1 MNLITILSFP
11 LKLWK
16 KYKKNKL
23 VKSFARCGS
32 QFIISEGSIINSA
45 NMIEIG
51 DNVSIGPNVVL
62 YSIYKKIIFGNN
74 VLLGPGITMVSG
86 DHSIRK
92 VGVPIIDNHEK
103 LPEDD
108 ADIIIEDE
116 VWIGANVTVLK
127 GVVIGR
133 GSVVA
138 AGAVLTRSFPPYS
151 IIGGIPAKIIGLRFT
166 KEQIKDHER
175 FLYSEDNQT
184 PDNMLEWIDVFNKTK
199 KCQNQD

>member
-1 MNLITILSFP
+1 MKLLSILRAPFIIFRAFQLSKFR
-11 LKLWK
+11 
-16 KYKKNKL
+16 
-23 VKSFARCGS
+23 KSFAKCGSNFRCGGG
-32 QFIISEGSIINSA
+32 QIINSA
-45 NMIEIG
+45 KMIEIG
-51 DNVSIGPNVVL
+51 DNVSIGPNAVL

-74 VLLGPGITMVSG
+74 VLLGPGVTMVSG

-92 VGVPIIDNHEK
+92 VGIPIIDNHEK

-138 AGAVLTRSFPPYS
+138 AGAVLTKSFPPYS
-151 IIGGIPAKIIGLRFT
+151 IIGGVPAKIIGLRFN
-166 KEQIKDHER
+166 KEQIKEHEKQ
-175 FLYSEDNQT
+175 LYSEDDRT
-184 PDNMLEWIDVFNKTK
+184 PDIMLGWIDEFNKTK